1 MPATRTGFVAFRATP
16 TELER
21 IKQQAAENGRTV
33 SQEVR
38 YGLGLTRIGAPAGA
52 EDKTRSPAGA

>member
-16 TELER
+16 TELEH
-21 IKQQAAENGRTV
+21 IKRQAAENGRTI

-38 YGLGLTRIGAPAGA
+38 YGLGLTRGNTQQQADTNQRA
-52 EDKTRSPAGA
+52 S